1 MLYTQTKTQKLG
13 FSFLSSYQAQKEVT
27 VNENINI
34 NININKIDLLLNRGV
49 KSFTKN
55 FEVSSLVYGD
65 LVIVPADVEGD
76 LASHK
81 NEVVLYTDELQY
93 IRPLK
98 V

>member
-27 VNENINI
+27 VNE